1 MKMWHLI
8 AYDVREPKRLRRV
21 AQKLEAYGTRVQYS
35 IFRCRLDRPML
46 EKLRWELAEIMK
58 PEDSLLV
65 MPICAQCAS
74 KVPIQGT
81 KPTGQRNFRHSAS
94 SKAEHVSSHRM
105 TRRTW

>member
-65 MPICAQCAS
+65 MPICSQCAS
-74 KVPIQGT
+74 KVPIHS
-81 KPTGQRNFRHSAS
+81 TGDQTDWAEELPSFR
-94 SKAEHVSSHRM
+94 VI
-105 TRRTW
+105 